1 MAGASAARSALN
13 TGLAIRFS
21 DGFLASVEPLKRAL
35 AALLDD
41 DARYPR
47 WPGFARRIAFDLFDL
62 ETGRALATRSVEL
75 ARERGALGVLP
86 HALELLALFP
96 TFEGHLDRAEAL
108 LQEAEAIGEA
118 TRAQPMGAARFT
130 LAGFRGDEAALAA
143 LTEVID
149 PRATASGDS
158 MTLTF
163 GEHARALAFNG
174 LGRYAAALPHA
185 ESASVRD
192 EPAASVW
199 SLPELVEAAARCDND
214 GLAAD
219 ALERLSERTRAAGT
233 HWALGI
239 EARSRA
245 LTAPDAE
252 AEAHYREAIERL
264 RRYVVAPELAR
275 ARLVY
280 GEWLRRD
287 GRRVEAREQLRAAH
301 GMFTTIGMVA
311 FAQRARRELEAT
323 GATVRRRT
331 PETRDALTPQETQ
344 IAQLARDGHSNPEI
358 AGRLFLSSRT
368 VEWHLRKVF
377 AKLGIASR
385 RELATALGV
394 TPLVPS

>member
-1 MAGASAARSALN
+1 
-13 TGLAIRFS
+13 
-21 DGFLASVEPLKRAL
+21 
-35 AALLDD
+35 
-41 DARYPR
+41 
-47 WPGFARRIAFDLFDL
+47 
-62 ETGRALATRSVEL
+62 
-75 ARERGALGVLP
+75 
-86 HALELLALFP
+86 
-96 TFEGHLDRAEAL
+96 
-108 LQEAEAIGEA
+108 
-118 TRAQPMGAARFT
+118 MGAARFT

-143 LTEVID
+143 LTEIID

-163 GEHARALAFNG
+163 GEHARALTFNG

-214 GLAAD
+214 ELAAD

-233 HWALGI
+233 DWALGI

-245 LTAPDAE
+245 LIAPDPAAE
-252 AEAHYREAIERL
+252 EHYREAIERL
-264 RRYVVAPELAR
+264 RRYVVVPELAR

-301 GMFTTIGMVA
+301 GMFMTIGMVA

-385 RELATALGV
+385 RELATALGD